1 MRTPP
6 LPLLDPPAAAPLAPS
21 RESELARAEHRGKQ
35 VLLYA
40 PRGPIGGVFVCS
52 RCGVAA
58 LQPDLLDHRGDCP
71 YRAAFGR

>member
-1 MRTPP
+1 MQPPPTAQHLPPP
-6 LPLLDPPAAAPLAPS
+6 L

-40 PRGPIGGVFVCS
+40 PHGPIGGVFVCS
-52 RCGVAA
+52 RCGTAA

-71 YRAAFGR
+71 YRPARDR